1 MFSQFFNSIKCDSS
15 CSNPTVARIPPHA
28 QEVLSR
34 AETIDAPKR
43 KQLRFPKCWK
53 LKQQENN
60 GTPVCSFPCHL
71 PSLSLPHFPSSFA
84 PPPPL
89 VDFFMPHLLY
99 VTSQQGRLPAAGER
113 SWPPT
118 QRPAALILQAGTEL
132 SCSPEQRLRKQEDIT
147 HLSTPTIYPGGFQNT
162 DKSSQRD
169 SIINLHWGIET
180 RLPWEE
186 TQDLIRGKH
195 YKSSLYC
202 YCGVTMKK
210 PCALVIGSMRDIKEA
225 RLGFFRL
232 QRVWTL
238 HALWNCSRHNTDK
251 SGGLHW
257 TSGRIIIK
265 KHNYIHTHTHAYA
278 LSYFPY
284 KRCLCRVLVCTHH
297 LDLDIN
303 RAGCGVI

>member
-1 MFSQFFNSIKCDSS
+1 MLAQLTSSSCTRSRRSWSLGRLIETQPGDDRCRGVTRLPDHLISACHTSITTLLMFSQFFNSSKCDSS
-15 CSNPTVARIPPHA
+15 CSKPTVARIPPHA

-71 PSLSLPHFPSSFA
+71 PLSLSPISHPPLHPPS
-84 PPPPL
+84 L

-202 YCGVTMKK
+202 YCGVTVKK
-210 PCALVIGSMRDIKEA
+210 PCR
-225 RLGFFRL
+225 
-232 QRVWTL
+232 
-238 HALWNCSRHNTDK
+238 CSRHQEYERHQGSTVGFLPPAARLN
-251 SGGLHW
+251 SACSMELLEAQH
-257 TSGRIIIK
+257 R
-265 KHNYIHTHTHAYA
+265 
-278 LSYFPY
+278 
-284 KRCLCRVLVCTHH
+284 
-297 LDLDIN
+297 
-303 RAGCGVI
+303 